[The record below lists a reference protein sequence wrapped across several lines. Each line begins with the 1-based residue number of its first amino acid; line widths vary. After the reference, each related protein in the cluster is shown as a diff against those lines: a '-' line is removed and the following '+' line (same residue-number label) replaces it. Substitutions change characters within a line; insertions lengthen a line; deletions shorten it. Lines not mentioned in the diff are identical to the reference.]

1 MKAEYINPFI
11 TSIIS
16 VFDTMLNCELTHGKL
31 FLKTN
36 HCPEHEISGIIGL
49 SGKASGTVVL
59 SLNRNTAIS
68 AAEALLGSR
77 PPEIN
82 ADVKDAVGELVNM
95 VAGGAKAQLEQF
107 DMSLTIPTVITGRFS
122 VEFPSKTPP
131 ICVPFESPWGS
142 LTIEVGLVELC
153 VPAVARV

>member
-11 TSIIS
+11 SSIS
-16 VFDTMLNCELTHGKL
+16 TVFATMLNCELSRGKL

-49 SGKASGTVVL
+49 SGKAAGTVVL
-59 SLNRNTAIS
+59 SLNRTTAIS
-68 AAEALLGSR
+68 AAEALLGVR

-95 VAGGAKAQLEQF
+95 VAGGAKAQLEHF
-107 DMSLTIPTVITGRFS
+107 DMSLTIPTVITGRFC
-122 VEFPSKTPP
+122 VEFPSKSPP

-142 LTIEVGLVELC
+142 LTVEVGLIEIC
-153 VPAVARV
+153 TPAMANA